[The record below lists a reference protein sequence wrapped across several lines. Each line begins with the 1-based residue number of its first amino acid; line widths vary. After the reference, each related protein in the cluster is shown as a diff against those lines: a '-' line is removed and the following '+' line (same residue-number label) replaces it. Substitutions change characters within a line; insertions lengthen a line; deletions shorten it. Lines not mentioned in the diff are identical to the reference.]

1 MVVPRNR
8 GLYKN
13 GQPIAP
19 GTRMPVSREAL
30 AGDQAGEHIGTM
42 TNAISDRVHQIF
54 DPKPAR
60 PRLPIKDV

>member
-1 MVVPRNR
+1 MAAPRNR
-8 GLYKN
+8 GLWAN

-19 GTRMPVSREAL
+19 GSRIPVSREAL
-30 AGDQAGEHIGTM
+30 AGNQAGEDISTI

-54 DPKPAR
+54 GPKPAR

>member
-1 MVVPRNR
+1 MATPR
-8 GLYKN
+8 K
-13 GQPIAP
+13 P
-19 GTRMPVSREAL
+19 GMWATGEKIKPGSRMPVSREAL

-42 TNAISDRVHQIF
+42 SNGMVDLVHQLF

>member
-30 AGDQAGEHIGTM
+30 AGEQAGEHINNM
-42 TNAISDRVHQIF
+42 TNAISDRVHQMF

>member
-42 TNAISDRVHQIF
+42 TNAISDRVHQMF

>member
-1 MVVPRNR
+1 MVVPNNR
-8 GLYKN
+8 GKYSEDDDIK
-13 GQPIAP
+13 P
-19 GTRMPVSREAL
+19 GTRIRVDRETH
-30 AGDQAGEHIGTM
+30 AGKQAGEHIGTM

>member
-1 MVVPRNR
+1 MVAPRNR
-8 GLYKN
+8 GKWSN
-13 GQPIAP
+13 GDEIKP
-19 GTRMPVSREAL
+19 GSRIPVSREAL
-30 AGDQAGEHIGTM
+30 AGKQAGEHINTM

>member
-13 GQPIAP
+13 GKPIAP
-19 GTRMPVSREAL
+19 GTHMPVSREAL
-30 AGDQAGEHIGTM
+30 AGEQAGEHINNM
-42 TNAISDRVHQIF
+42 TNAISDRVHQMF

>member
-8 GLYKN
+8 GKWSN

-19 GTRMPVSREAL
+19 GSRIPVSREAL
-30 AGDQAGEHIGTM
+30 AGDQAGEHINNM

>member
-1 MVVPRNR
+1 MAAPRNR
-8 GLYKN
+8 GLWVS

-19 GTRMPVSREAL
+19 GSRIPVSREAL
-30 AGDQAGEHIGTM
+30 AGDQAGEHINNM

-60 PRLPIKDV
+60 PRLSIKDV

>member
-13 GQPIAP
+13 GKPIAP
-19 GTRMPVSREAL
+19 GSRIPVSREAL
-30 AGDQAGEHIGTM
+30 AGDQAGEYINTM
-42 TNAISDRVHQIF
+42 SNAISDRVHQIF

>member
-60 PRLPIKDV
+60 PRLPTKDV